1 MNGLKFIPET
11 HRYFVGEREYPS
23 VSKILKTVFPE
34 ISKRDIDPW
43 YTERGTAVHEAT
55 KLHDQGV
62 LDEST
67 VDQEVVPY
75 LSAYR
80 KFLSETGFKPIHIES
95 SLSSE
100 IHGFAGTPDRVG
112 DLNGRRVLIDL
123 KSGGPVWWHKY
134 QLAGYAVL
142 CQEVYREE
150 HIDDRFALYL
160 KSSGSYKL
168 KDLGSGSPY
177 EFTYILGTYKIM
189 KREGLI

>member
-1 MNGLKFIPET
+1 MELRFVPEE
-11 HRYFVGEREYPS
+11 HRYFLGDKELPS
-23 VSKILKTVFPE
+23 VSRILKAVFPKE
-34 ISKRDIDPW
+34 FERVIDPW
-43 YTERGTAVHEAT
+43 YAERGTAVHEAT
-55 KLHDQGV
+55 RLHDQGV
-62 LDEST
+62 LDETT
-67 VDQEVVPY
+67 VDQEVMPY

-123 KSGGPVWWHKY
+123 KSGGPQWWHKY

-150 HIDDRFALYL
+150 HIEDRFGLYL
-160 KSSGSYKL
+160 KSNGTYKL
-168 KDLGSGSPY
+168 KDLGTISAY

-189 KREGLI
+189 KREGIL